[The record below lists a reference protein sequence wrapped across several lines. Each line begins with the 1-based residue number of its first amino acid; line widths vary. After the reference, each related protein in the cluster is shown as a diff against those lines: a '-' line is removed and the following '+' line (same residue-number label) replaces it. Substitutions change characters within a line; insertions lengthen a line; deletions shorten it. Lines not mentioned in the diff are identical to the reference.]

1 MVRWTTERYLSW
13 LHLGFILLCRQEAE
27 TIHEHMVKMKK
38 KEDIKVFISASDS
51 TCGECGENLGRSA
64 WITLV
69 GEKGALCL
77 ACADLDH
84 LVFLPSG
91 DAALTRRARKYA
103 TLSAVVLKW
112 ARARK
117 RYERQGVLVEA
128 RALEQAEQDY
138 LADSEARERRRS
150 REALRRERLDRE
162 YTARFAMRVCEL
174 FPGCPSGREMS
185 IAEHACLAC
194 SGRIG
199 RTAWARRFDEGAVRL
214 AVVAHIRHTETPYDE
229 LLMMGHD
236 RWEARDIVTDKVDWI
251 LEQWEALGLQGR

>member
-1 MVRWTTERYLSW
+1 
-13 LHLGFILLCRQEAE
+13 LHLDFILPCRQEAD
-27 TIHEHMVKMKK
+27 TSHEHLVKMKK
-38 KEDIKVFISASDS
+38 REELKVFISASEAACD
-51 TCGECGENLGRSA
+51 ECGENLGRGA
-64 WITLV
+64 WIALA

-77 ACADLDH
+77 SCADLDH

-103 TLSAVVLKW
+103 TLAAVVLKW

-117 RYERQGVLVEA
+117 RYERQGLLVEA
-128 RALEQAEQDY
+128 RALEQAEQDC

-162 YTARFAMRVCEL
+162 YTARFAMRVCAL
-174 FPGCPSGREMS
+174 FPGCPSGREMA

-199 RTAWARRFDEGAVRL
+199 RTAWAKRFDEEAVRL
-214 AVVAHIRHTETPYDE
+214 AVVAHIRHTETPYDA

-236 RWEARDIVTDKVDWI
+236 RREARDIVTDKVDLI
-251 LEQWEALGLQGR
+251 LSQWKAPRP